1 MGGFGLYLSLGRVP
15 EIMCGVL
22 LGRLLM
28 LTRRSKCWSVVGF
41 TSALTRVLRSDG
53 VASVMNLGRGAK

>member
-1 MGGFGLYLSLGRVP
+1 MWGIVRETFDAHQ
-15 EIMCGVL
+15 EIVVLVCG
-22 LGRLLM
+22 
-28 LTRRSKCWSVVGF
+28 